1 MLLFVMIK
9 SFKDKETEKIFNRQ
23 FSKKIAQSIQRTAM
37 KKLWILDAAPDL
49 NSLRIPPSNFL
60 EQLSYERKGQYSI
73 RINKQWRICFE
84 WIENNA
90 FNVEITDYH

>member
-1 MLLFVMIK
+1 MIK

-23 FSKKIAQSIQRTAM
+23 FSKKIAENIQRTAM
-37 KKLWILDAAPDL
+37 KKLWMLDAAPDL
-49 NSLRIPPSNFL
+49 NSLRIPPSNYL
-60 EQLSYERKGQYSI
+60 EQLSHGREGQFSI

-90 FNVEITDYH
+90 YNVEIIDYH